1 MITNLKF
8 YPSPSVVTYYI
19 NGLFIDDVFRVDFER
34 KVTHQP
40 IWGFDSQTYDFV
52 ARGKEVVSGNIIVN
66 FRYPGYLKAAIQ
78 HSKSAIKDVNVSM
91 QDQNRSYIQT
101 LDPLE
106 LSERMKSLGHTFG
119 KRVTSGKPKQNL
131 DGTWN
136 LEPPSRNGEA
146 STLQEFETIKSSPG
160 NTMIGVLKE
169 ELMKKYGSMP
179 QEESQESAIYSSILD
194 DEKIVPFDLV
204 VRYGMQGISSGF
216 VRVFKECVIIGE
228 GQTVSANAG
237 VGGDLSSSAQPILEI
252 YPFFCRT
259 IVVEKYR

>member
-101 LDPLE
+101 LDPLS
-106 LSERMKSLGHTFG
+106 LSERMKSLSYKMGPVKVDT
-119 KRVTSGKPKQNL
+119 VPTQNL
-131 DGTWN
+131 DGSWN
-136 LEPPSRNGEA
+136 LHGGPSINLRNV
-146 STLQEFETIKSSPG
+146 PG
-160 NTMIGVLKE
+160 QKGGAGATMIGVLKE

-179 QEESQESAIYSSILD
+179 QEESQESAIYSSVLD
-194 DEKIVPFDLV
+194 EEKITPFDLV